1 MVIKYEVD
9 PKLRKYLIN
18 KAFKETKE
26 WKEGK
31 KKRILLGYGGF
42 FYPIILIV
50 IIILIDLLRSYG
62 IEAAINDAFV
72 VSIIVYIVTL
82 PIGII
87 TLKTE
92 RFNAKIVPENRYA
105 DTAILDDEMI
115 LYSYMDDD
123 DGYRYETTIKYKDIK
138 QLKYLKKW
146 HKLILHCTAIIK
158 ITNNGELIKKY
169 RSYDDGTAKTF
180 IPLYFNSSEDMV
192 KRISEA
198 SGVDIEYIE

>member
-42 FYPIILIV
+42 FYPIILFV
-50 IIILIDLLRSYG
+50 FLFLINLLRSYR
-62 IEAAINDAFV
+62 IENALVNAMPYPLILF
-72 VSIIVYIVTL
+72 IVTGS
-82 PIGII
+82 IGII
-87 TLKTE
+87 TLKTA
-92 RFNAKIVPENRYA
+92 RFNAKFAPENRYA

-198 SGVDIEYIE
+198 SGVDIEYVE